1 MKIKKIIIFLCFYNV
16 FLYGNAADQI
26 ESNNE
31 TIDVQTQR
39 IEEDNGLQEKDIRIR
54 YLITV
59 FQLNLIFLEK
69 ILNVIEINRHE

>member
-1 MKIKKIIIFLCFYNV
+1 MKKIIIFLFFYNA

-26 ESNNE
+26 ESTNE
-31 TIDVQTQR
+31 TIAIQTEK

-69 ILNVIEINRHE
+69 ILNIIEINRHE

>member
-1 MKIKKIIIFLCFYNV
+1 MKVKKIIMLLFLYNA

-31 TIDVQTQR
+31 TIDIQTQK
-39 IEEDNGLQEKDIRIR
+39 IEEDNALQEKDIRIR

>member
-1 MKIKKIIIFLCFYNV
+1 MKIKRIIMFLFFYNV

-31 TIDVQTQR
+31 TIDIQTQR
-39 IEEDNGLQEKDIRIR
+39 VEEDNGLQEKDIRIR

>member
-1 MKIKKIIIFLCFYNV
+1 MKIKKIIMLLFFCNA

-26 ESNNE
+26 ESNNKI
-31 TIDVQTQR
+31 IDIQTQR

-69 ILNVIEINRHE
+69 ILNVIEINGHE